1 MSACT
6 LAFSG
11 GVERVLLHGAA
22 LGFHRGSFAGAD
34 EPDSL
39 ELRGQRK
46 IFTEA
51 GYNAPFIA
59 HALAT
64 PSSQMWRPPEAELLK
79 SGVIT
84 KVSNGSDY
92 AFSGLPADTSRES
105 FSKLI
110 SESAGIYVVIRER
123 FPKEYDDMVSSY
135 YQAFVAGKTATEA
148 TAVLRDELAAV
159 ISANSHLADDD
170 VMIDLGNLI
179 ADQLAGLQKQS
190 PANCYSF
197 ATGGA
202 PYTDMPE
209 ALAKRELDV
218 NERIIRT
225 AANRPDTDAQ
235 ARELWLKLSGRL
247 AAKGMTKSDLDLIQ
261 GANIPVGQQPKFCS
275 VLIALYRE
283 AAALPQKEAAIALRS
298 LISAK

>member
-1 MSACT
+1 
-6 LAFSG
+6 
-11 GVERVLLHGAA
+11 
-22 LGFHRGSFAGAD
+22 
-34 EPDSL
+34 
-39 ELRGQRK
+39 
-46 IFTEA
+46 
-51 GYNAPFIA
+51 
-59 HALAT
+59 
-64 PSSQMWRPPEAELLK
+64 LK

-92 AFSGLPADTSRES
+92 AFSGLPADTSRDS
-105 FSKLI
+105 FPKSI
-110 SESAGIYVVIRER
+110 APNTGIYEAMRVR
-123 FPKEYDDMVSSY
+123 FPKEYDDMVNSY
-135 YQAFVAGKTATEA
+135 YDAFVAGKTQAEV
-148 TAVLRDELAAV
+148 TAVLQNKAADI

-261 GANIPVGQQPKFCS
+261 GANIPVSQQPKFCS

-283 AAALPQKEAAIALRS
+283 AAALPQKEGAIALRS